1 MKEFTIALSSQTIF
15 DFSPRTHQHEK
26 QQNIPTHKHN
36 RVRAVRISKARILFI
51 CFIIIILLLFFFC
64 STQHRKKGKPKCLYM
79 CVCVCLLSA
88 HSPLTKRLIKRRVYT
103 SC

>member
-51 CFIIIILLLFFFC
+51 CFIIIILLLFFFVPLNIG
-64 STQHRKKGKPKCLYM
+64 RKGNRSVCI
-79 CVCVCLLSA
+79 CVCVCVCSV
-88 HSPLTKRLIKRRVYT
+88 LIHR
-103 SC
+103 